1 MTVSKPDKNVSG
13 IFEKFIVILT
23 KSSGSKLAI
32 IIAVLLVIT
41 WSFSGA
47 LFGYSEELQSAI
59 NKGTT
64 IITFLMVFIIQRA
77 QHKDSRAIQLKL
89 NELIAATRGASNK
102 LVNAEEL
109 SEKELDL
116 IKNNFT
122 ELSVILKKNNR
133 VHQSHSVEE
142 TEKNKTI

>member
-1 MTVSKPDKNVSG
+1 M
-13 IFEKFIVILT
+13 
-23 KSSGSKLAI
+23 
-32 IIAVLLVIT
+32 
-41 WSFSGA
+41 
-47 LFGYSEELQSAI
+47 FGYSEEWQSSI

-89 NELIAATRGASNK
+89 NELIAATKGASNK

-122 ELSVILKKNNR
+122 ELSLILKKNNR

-142 TEKNKTI
+142 TEKNRTI

>member
-1 MTVSKPDKNVSG
+1 MNESKPDNNFFG
-13 IFEKFIVILT
+13 IFEKFIIILT

-41 WSFSGA
+41 WSFSGS
-47 LFGYSEELQSAI
+47 LFGYSEEWQSSI

-64 IITFLMVFIIQRA
+64 IVTFLMVFIIQRA

-89 NELIAATRGASNK
+89 NELIAATKGASNN

-116 IKNNFT
+116 IKRNFT

-142 TEKNKTI
+142 TEKDKEI

>member
-1 MTVSKPDKNVSG
+1 MTDSKPDNNVSG

-47 LFGYSEELQSAI
+47 LFGYSEAWQSAI

-89 NELIAATRGASNK
+89 NELIAATRGASNN

-142 TEKNKTI
+142 TEKDKTI